1 MFGLVP
7 FGARKDLARREDPF
21 SQIFDVFNEPF
32 FRNEL
37 APFSSNWGA
46 QSFRVDVKDNGDAYE
61 LTAELPGVKKE
72 DIALRYENSYLTIE
86 AKKDERKDEK
96 DDSGNYIMRVYDA
109 AGNMTEYTFTILM
122 YFNAS
127 SLAFFAL
134 VLAVIIAVIVYV
146 LRKRRRLKI
155 G

>member
-7 FGARKDLARREDPF
+7 FGARKDLANREDPF

-32 FRNEL
+32 FHSGL

-72 DIALRYENSYLTIE
+72 NIALSYEHSYLTIE
-86 AKKDERKDEK
+86 AKHEEQKDEK
-96 DDSGNYIMRVYDA
+96 DDSGNYIRRERSTGSMSRSFYIDGIDETKVSA
-109 AGNMTEYTFTILM
+109 EFTDG
-122 YFNAS
+122 
-127 SLAFFAL
+127 
-134 VLAVIIAVIVYV
+134 VLKVGLPKQTKAEVS
-146 LRKRRRLKI
+146 RKIDIK
-155 G
+155 